1 MRIVGIALL
10 LALTACEGPSL
21 TDKQKDEAGDIAG
34 DAAVDMIADSGLES
48 RLDDLEARVDEL
60 ENQALYK

>member
-1 MRIVGIALL
+1 MRIAGIVLF

-34 DAAVDMIADSGLES
+34 DAAVDMIADSGLEG